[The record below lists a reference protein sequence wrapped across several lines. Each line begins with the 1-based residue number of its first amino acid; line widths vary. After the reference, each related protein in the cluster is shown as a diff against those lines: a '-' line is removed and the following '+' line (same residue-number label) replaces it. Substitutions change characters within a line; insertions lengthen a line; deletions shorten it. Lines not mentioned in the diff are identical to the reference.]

1 MEEEKRK
8 EKMKEK
14 RNDKENVSLAYVW
27 KQGGEGKRK
36 KEKEK
41 CLFGLH
47 LQKQRNEKKKMCYL
61 L

>member
-8 EKMKEK
+8 EKMEK
-14 RNDKENVSLAYVW
+14 RNDKENVSLVYAW
-27 KQGGEGKRK
+27 KQGGEGKRNK
-36 KEKEK
+36 KEEK
-41 CLFGLH
+41 CLFG